1 MVGARFSPPL
11 GSPLRPEILFPLF
24 APVTALKGLGARFG
38 RLVEKAAG
46 QHVVDLIW
54 HVPTGLIDRRFA
66 PKLAEA
72 VPGNIVTLTV
82 MVEAHQPPSSS
93 RLPYRVRCSDDTGFI
108 TLIFFHVRGDWLE
121 RALPV
126 GSERV
131 ISGKLESYNGQLQMS
146 HPDHIGAPG
155 EVDLAIEPVYGLTA
169 GLSLKMMRKAVEAAL
184 ARVPVLPE
192 WQDPALLQRWHWP
205 GWNDALTALHHPE
218 TAEDLAPER
227 PARQRLAYDELFADQ
242 LALALTRAHAKR
254 QPGRVVRGDGRL
266 QTLVEAALPFSLTGG
281 QRLALAEILGD
292 MAASERMLRLLQGD
306 VGSGKTVVAL
316 LAMLAAVEAGHQA
329 ALMAPTELLA
339 RQHAATLD
347 RLLAPTG
354 LRATL
359 LTGRDKG
366 KARQALL
373 DGIADGSAPIVV
385 GTHALFQEEVAFFDL
400 ALAVIDE
407 QHRFGVEQR
416 MLLAGKGRG
425 VDVLVMTATPIPRSL
440 MLTSY
445 GDLDASRL
453 TEKPA
458 GRQPVTT
465 SVVPLDRLDEVV
477 EAVGRALAQGTKIYW
492 VCPLIEE
499 SETIDLAAVAAR
511 HAALEARF
519 GVLRTGLLHGRMKA
533 AERDRVMEGFAQGG
547 IDLLVATTVIEVGV
561 DVPEASIM
569 VIEHAERFGLAQLH
583 QLRGRIGRGDKASTC
598 LLLYAPPLGET
609 AKARLKILRESDD
622 GFRIAE
628 EDLRLRGAGEVLGRR
643 QSGMPDYRIA
653 DLAFDQELLAIAHD
667 EARLV
672 LMRDP
677 DLATPRGAALRILL
691 YLFARDAAVR
701 YLRSG

>member
-1 MVGARFSPPL
+1 MPSASRAV
-11 GSPLRPEILFPLF
+11 
-24 APVTALKGLGARFG
+24 RFG
-38 RLVEKAAG
+38 
-46 QHVVDLIW
+46 
-54 HVPTGLIDRRFA
+54 
-66 PKLAEA
+66 
-72 VPGNIVTLTV
+72 
-82 MVEAHQPPSSS
+82 
-93 RLPYRVRCSDDTGFI
+93 
-108 TLIFFHVRGDWLE
+108 
-121 RALPV
+121 
-126 GSERV
+126 
-131 ISGKLESYNGQLQMS
+131 
-146 HPDHIGAPG
+146 
-155 EVDLAIEPVYGLTA
+155 
-169 GLSLKMMRKAVEAAL
+169 
-184 ARVPVLPE
+184 
-192 WQDPALLQRWHWP
+192 
-205 GWNDALTALHHPE
+205 
-218 TAEDLAPER
+218 
-227 PARQRLAYDELFADQ
+227 
-242 LALALTRAHAKR
+242 
-254 QPGRVVRGDGRL
+254 GDGRL
-266 QTLVEAALPFSLTGG
+266 QGPVEAGLPFSLTGG

-292 MAASERMLRLLQGD
+292 MAAPERMLRMLQGD

-316 LAMLAAVEAGHQA
+316 LAMLAAVESGAQA

-347 RLLAPTG
+347 RLLAPAD
-354 LRATL
+354 LRAAL

-373 DGIADGSAPIVV
+373 DGIADGSMPIVV
-385 GTHALFQEEVAFFDL
+385 GTHALFQDEVVFHDL

-416 MLLAGKGRG
+416 MQLASKGRG

-458 GRQPVTT
+458 GRKPVTT
-465 SVVPLDRLDEVV
+465 SLVSLDRLGEVV
-477 EAVGRALAQGTKIYW
+477 AAVGRALAQGTKIYW

-511 HAALEARF
+511 YEQLQAEF
-519 GVLRTGLLHGRMKA
+519 GPRVGLIHGRMKP
-533 AERDRVMEGFAQGG
+533 AERDQVMEGFAQGG

-561 DVPEASIM
+561 DVPAAAIM

-598 LLLYAPPLGET
+598 LLVFATPLGET
-609 AKARLKILRESDD
+609 ARARLKILRESED

-643 QSGMPDYRIA
+643 QSGMPGYRIA
-653 DLAFDQELLAIAHD
+653 DLALDQELLAIAHD

-672 LMRDP
+672 LARDP
-677 DLATPRGAALRILL
+677 DLATPRGTALRILL